1 MKRGCW
7 NWWNYKTMFEV
18 VHLKY
23 ISKATPYFWCTHK
36 NESPI
41 HTPLNLEVNAVERST
56 SHHVGR
62 YASDVSPVIC
72 HSGSRWIK
80 KYAFR
85 HPHTHTHRTGEARP
99 HTAADEPPW
108 IPPIHR
114 KRTWEHLT
122 HPKRN
127 LRTIEPVALR
137 VPWKSKLLTLSPKER
152 YVCIAMK
159 RTSKNKKACIMFL
172 KVCWPSLRKGQ

>member
-23 ISKATPYFWCTHK
+23 ISTATPYFWCTHK

-72 HSGSRWIK
+72 HTGSRWIK

-85 HPHTHTHRTGEARP
+85 HPHTHTHTPHRRSEATHGGGWTTLDP
-99 HTAADEPPW
+99 
-108 IPPIHR
+108 
-114 KRTWEHLT
+114 T
-122 HPKRN
+122 HPSKTN
-127 LRTIEPVALR
+127 LRTSHAPEKELENNWASCTACTLEKQVAHLEP
-137 VPWKSKLLTLSPKER
+137 
-152 YVCIAMK
+152 K
-159 RTSKNKKACIMFL
+159 R
-172 KVCWPSLRKGQ
+172 KVCVYRDETYKQK

>member
-23 ISKATPYFWCTHK
+23 ISTATPYFWCTHK

-80 KYAFR
+80 KYTFR
-85 HPHTHTHRTGEARP
+85 HPHTHTHTAQAKRGHTRRRMNHPGSHPSIENELENISRTRIGTGEQLSQLQYPGKASCS
-99 HTAADEPPW
+99 PW
-108 IPPIHR
+108 AQKKGMCVSRWNVQAKIK
-114 KRTWEHLT
+114 KR
-122 HPKRN
+122 
-127 LRTIEPVALR
+127 V
-137 VPWKSKLLTLSPKER
+137 
-152 YVCIAMK
+152 
-159 RTSKNKKACIMFL
+159 
-172 KVCWPSLRKGQ
+172 